1 MIPSQVIKKIRR
13 IHIKSRRTV
22 SSIMAGQYRSVFRG
36 SGMEFEEVREYA
48 PGDEVKSID
57 WKVSARLG
65 RPFVKRFREERE
77 AIVILLID
85 MSASLNFGTFSG
97 RTLEKVA
104 EAASVLAFSAIKNN
118 DKVGVVFFTDRVEA
132 YIPPKKGAA
141 HVWRVIKE
149 IFTFR
154 PQGRGTD
161 INAPLTY
168 ISKILKKRAFVFIL
182 SDFIGPLNERS
193 LGLAR
198 RRHEIIGVRIFD
210 AGARELPRGG
220 MIQIRDLETGQ
231 SRWVDG
237 FDAQTRKAYARIY
250 LRQREGVRRCFSRAK
265 SDFMEIATRESVAD
279 ALSRYFRE
287 REKRIR

>member
-36 SGMEFEEVREYA
+36 SGMEFEEVREYT

-85 MSASLNFGTFSG
+85 MSASLQFGSFSG
-97 RTLEKVA
+97 QTLEKVA

-132 YIPPKKGAA
+132 YIPPKKGSA

-149 IFTFR
+149 IFTFQ

-161 INAPLTY
+161 LNVPLTY

-182 SDFIGPLNERS
+182 SDFMGPLDERS

-198 RRHEIIGVRIFD
+198 RRHEIIGVGIQD
-210 AGARELPRGG
+210 GAARELPRGG
-220 MIQIRDLETGQ
+220 MIQIRDLETGAC
-231 SRWVDG
+231 RWVDG
-237 FDAQTRKAYARIY
+237 FDARTRKIYAQTRI
-250 LRQREGVRRCFSRAK
+250 RQQEGVRKSFARSK

-279 ALSRYFRE
+279 SLSRYFRE